1 MLPLR
6 TSTKNNSRIQIAFS
20 QYMTD
25 ENFNA
30 LLPESI
36 SLLADRHWTP
46 ADVAKMAAEFLVTQP
61 NTKVLDIGS
70 GVGKFCLIG
79 ASNTQGVFHGVEQR
93 ANLVAI
99 SKSLAVEQKV
109 SNVSFIHANITSID
123 FTDYEAFYFYNPFY
137 ENIDE
142 TLTIDHH
149 VSKQEQLFFEYSDY
163 VKTQFQK
170 LPIGTRLATYFGA
183 WSEIPTGF
191 ELVQLAF
198 DDLLHLWIK
207 KS

>member
-1 MLPLR
+1 MH
-6 TSTKNNSRIQIAFS
+6 TSDQTF
-20 QYMTD
+20 D
-25 ENFNA
+25 A
-30 LLPESI
+30 LLPDEI
-36 SLLADRHWTP
+36 SVLAARHWTP

-79 ASNTQGVFHGVEQR
+79 ASITTGIFHGVEQR
-93 ANLVAI
+93 ENLVAL
-99 SKSLAVEQKV
+99 SKSLAVNHKID
-109 SNVSFIHANITSID
+109 NVSFEHANITAID
-123 FTDYEAFYFYNPFY
+123 FTNYDAFYFYNPFY

-149 VSKQEQLFFEYSDY
+149 VSKEERLFFEYSDY
-163 VKTQFQK
+163 VKNQFQK

-183 WSEIPTGF
+183 WSEIPAGF
-191 ELVQLAF
+191 ELVQSAF
-198 DDLLHLWIK
+198 NDLLQLWIK

>member
-1 MLPLR
+1 MNDL
-6 TSTKNNSRIQIAFS
+6 TFDS
-20 QYMTD
+20 
-25 ENFNA
+25 
-30 LLPESI
+30 LLPKDI
-36 SLLADRHWTP
+36 SVLADRHWTP
-46 ADVAKMAAEFLVTQP
+46 ADVAKMAAEFLVTKI
-61 NTKVLDIGS
+61 NIKVLDIGS

-79 ASNTQGVFHGVEQR
+79 AGNTEGLFHGVEQR

-99 SKSLAVEQKV
+99 SKTLAAEQKV
-109 SNVSFIHANITSID
+109 SNVSFVHANITAID

-191 ELVQLAF
+191 ELVQSAF
-198 DDLLHLWIK
+198 NDLLQLWIK